1 MQLSKKIKDVI
12 EESYIWEKFV
22 FCNFSHIVFDF
33 IKNNNLESRIG
44 NCRQLTTTVSKKL
57 FELWIINDYIEAK
70 SKHIALL
77 LDIEEKIYFLDPLM
91 WQKRLINIYWWKSD
105 SIEPWARLF
114 WRIEWNNWVFTK
126 CFLKWERIQI
136 FTLPEAMEVQ
146 NSNFVPCSIR
156 ENNNI
161 PKENKIIFYDKNYAK
176 NSIKHLWNLE
186 KFELT
191 ILNTNLQVQKILL
204 SAKEFNKFE
213 EHLLLPSN
221 ILYYL
226 FCLLHE
232 RIRS

>member
-1 MQLSKKIKDVI
+1 MK
-12 EESYIWEKFV
+12 Y
-22 FCNFSHIVFDF
+22 
-33 IKNNNLESRIG
+33 
-44 NCRQLTTTVSKKL
+44 
-57 FELWIINDYIEAK
+57 
-70 SKHIALL
+70 
-77 LDIEEKIYFLDPLM
+77 
-91 WQKRLINIYWWKSD
+91 
-105 SIEPWARLF
+105 
-114 WRIEWNNWVFTK
+114 
-126 CFLKWERIQI
+126 FLKWERIQI
-136 FTLPEAMEVQ
+136 FTLPEAMEVK
-146 NSNFVPCSIR
+146 NSNFIPCSIR